1 MWVVHFVLSCVV
13 DVGCIFVLS
22 CVVDVGCIFVL
33 SCVVDLGVFVAV
45 LALKVTTCTSG
56 CQQSLVHLAQFMRVV
71 SFSWIYT
78 SQVTTPSNRL
88 RYVQCSNL
96 ILYLI

>member
-1 MWVVHFVLSCVV
+1 MWVVYLYCLAWLMWVVHFVLSCVV
-13 DVGCIFVLS
+13 DV
-22 CVVDVGCIFVL
+22 
-33 SCVVDLGVFVAV
+33 GVFVAV

-96 ILYLI
+96 I